1 MLLRKTKPQPQGTK
15 KTLRLVPV
23 ILLGAL
29 VTLGLSLGSA
39 AKPTISLQDFNLG
52 TLGQEA
58 LSLANNLIGKITH
71 NAEPGVAANAVI
83 APVVTVPEIKS
94 RKSRNAR
101 SLVRGMKQP
110 LQQAAEEE
118 PRTPE
123 IARVL
128 GEEDEKTYRKLF
140 AAIRDGRLDDAEII
154 AGSVKDGGL
163 IGVAQAQFLLSSR
176 NPNLKFTQL
185 AEWLR
190 RYSDYPQAQDVY
202 KKALSLRTA
211 TDAKLTEPPAAN
223 IIVPATTVRPMVAQ
237 TVEWKKPRNFT
248 AENLWRTGQFEEVL
262 KALADVEIGT
272 DEPFEAYYPA
282 WIKGLSAFAVQ
293 DYAVASHSFLA
304 IANAEDVPAINRNAA
319 AFWAARSFEKTLQ
332 TDLAAYY
339 YEQAASD
346 PHSYYGMLALARKSS
361 DDKAMLDV
369 WREPTLT
376 KQHVA
381 ILRQTRAGARGLA
394 LLQVGEKELAL
405 RELQSLTYS
414 KDGNKPELQGA
425 LEALSDVAVL
435 PTLSLQPRKGRLA
448 ARGSYPALPWQPAGG
463 FTSDPALVMAIA
475 WNESRFE
482 PNAHNPSGARGIMQI
497 MPDTAERMIVGSSG
511 SLFNPTANISLG
523 DSYIK
528 HLSVMNG
535 IDGNLLL
542 IIAGYNCG
550 PGRVQQLYKDARHGK
565 DPLLFIESMPLKET
579 RDYVQKVLATYAAYR
594 VRFGKPL
601 AAIASLSRGEWPS
614 YDIVR
619 TASNKAPATN

>member
-15 KTLRLVPV
+15 KILRFIPI
-23 ILLGAL
+23 ILLGA
-29 VTLGLSLGSA
+29 VITLGLSLGRA
-39 AKPTISLQDFNLG
+39 AEPTISLQDFNLG
-52 TLGQEA
+52 KLSQET
-58 LSLANNLIGKITH
+58 LSLGSVIVSKIMN
-71 NAEPGVAANAVI
+71 NAEPVVAANAVI
-83 APVVTVPEIKS
+83 APVVTVAESKS

-101 SLVRGMKQP
+101 STVRGMKQP
-110 LQQAAEEE
+110 IQQAAEEE
-118 PRTPE
+118 SRTPE

-128 GEEDEKTYRKLF
+128 SSDDEKIYRKLF
-140 AAIRDGRLDDAEII
+140 AAIRDGRLDDAETI
-154 AGSVKDGGL
+154 AGEVKDGEL
-163 IGVAQAQFLLSSR
+163 IGVAQSQFLLSPR
-176 NPNLKFTQL
+176 NPNLKFAQL
-185 AEWLR
+185 AEWLH
-190 RYSDYPQAQDVY
+190 RYSDYPQAHDIY
-202 KKALSLRTA
+202 KKAQSMRIA
-211 TDAKLTEPPAAN
+211 TDAKLTEPPVSK
-223 IIVPATTVRPMVAQ
+223 IIVPAAISRPMVAQ

-248 AENLWRTGQFEEVL
+248 AENLWRSGQFEEVL
-262 KALADVEIGT
+262 KKLADVDVGT

-293 DYAVASHSFLA
+293 DYAVASHNFLA
-304 IANAEDVPAINRNAA
+304 IANAEDVPSINRNAA

-369 WREPTLT
+369 WSEPTLT

-381 ILRQTRAGARGLA
+381 KLRQTRAGERGLA

-405 RELQSLTYS
+405 RELQTLG
-414 KDGNKPELQGA
+414 DKPELQDA
-425 LEALSDVAVL
+425 LQALSDVAVL
-435 PTLSLQPRKGRLA
+435 PNLTLQPRKGKLA

-497 MPDTAERMIVGSSG
+497 MPDTAERITAGSSG

-523 DSYIK
+523 DRYIK
-528 HLSVMNG
+528 HLSAMNG

-550 PGRVQQLYKDARHGK
+550 PGKVQQLYNDARHGK

-601 AAIASLSRGEWPS
+601 GAIASLSRGEWPS

-619 TASNKAPATN
+619 TASNKIPAAN